1 MKTITTISTLLFFC
15 FLCSFASAQGN
26 CQGDNIKVYKGA
38 TGCGCKCMKECV
50 TLAELPTYLANG
62 WNTEGCWNCCKFYHG
77 GWVDG
82 VTPGISMDT
91 LSSNA
96 DPGLMAVS
104 FTLPSKGNV
113 KIQVKDMAGRYVSTI
128 TNGYREDPDNELIWD
143 QRGLEPGMYLLQLQS
158 EGYGQTKKVSVM
170 E

>member
-1 MKTITTISTLLFFC
+1 
-15 FLCSFASAQGN
+15 
-26 CQGDNIKVYKGA
+26 
-38 TGCGCKCMKECV
+38 MKECV
-50 TLAELPTYLANG
+50 TPAELPTYLANG

-77 GWVDG
+77 GWVDAG
-82 VTPGISMDT
+82 TPGISLET
-91 LSSNA
+91 LSPNA
-96 DPGLMAVS
+96 EPGLMAVS

-113 KIQVKDMAGRYVSTI
+113 MIQVKDMAGRYVTTI